1 MTRVSPG
8 KCCIVECIIKKYK
21 ILRLLFSPIFYN
33 REEEAKKRKSS
44 AKTTL
49 STNNGPSA
57 DDFYRGGGKRT
68 GMGNIDTRNFLADA
82 FLGQTRSVAPA
93 TQYMQVPPSIPQ
105 PQQEYYSHEAYYPHE
120 SGGRNHV
127 GRDISRSRSRSRRKK
142 RYYTSSSESPS
153 PEPRKRSS
161 KNRNYNTSKSADDR
175 TNQLINID

>member
-1 MTRVSPG
+1 MFNVSLINTR
-8 KCCIVECIIKKYK
+8 Y
-21 ILRLLFSPIFYN
+21 LHYYFRRIFYN

-105 PQQEYYSHEAYYPHE
+105 PQQEFYSHEAYYPHE
-120 SGGRNHV
+120 SGGRNHF

-153 PEPRKRSS
+153 PEPRKRRS
-161 KNRNYNTSKSADDR
+161 KKRDYGTPKSANEGN
-175 TNQLINID
+175 NQLVHIDD